1 MRGPDDLLILAPLGS
16 VPSEKTL
23 MNQASVTKHPVT
35 DKTREALAVTLRG
48 CEELIPQEDW
58 LQKLAK
64 SEATGV
70 PLRIKL
76 GLDPTAPDI
85 HIGHTV
91 VLNKMRQ
98 LQDLGHQVIFLIG
111 DFTSLIGDPSGRNS
125 TRPPLTPE
133 QIKANAE
140 TYYKQASLVLDPAKT
155 EIRYNSEWSL
165 PLGSMGMIQLAA
177 KYTVARMME
186 RNDFHDRFH
195 AGTPISVHEF
205 LYPLMQGYDSVAL
218 KSDLEL
224 GGTDQKFNLLM
235 GRHLQAE
242 YGQEPQCILTMP
254 LLEGLDGVDK
264 MSKSK
269 NNYIGI
275 TEEANTMFAKVL
287 SISDTLM
294 WRWYTLL
301 SFKSMAEIEAL
312 KKEVEGGRNPKDAK
326 VMLAKEITT
335 RFHSAGAAEAAE
347 QDFINRSKGGI
358 PDDIPEVALSGAP
371 MGIGALLKAAGLAPS
386 TTEAG
391 RLIEGGGVRIDG
403 AVISDKGLKVEA
415 GTCVVQ
421 VGKRKF
427 ARVTPAPSDPQAPVA
442 GLGGGGRHHD
452 CPQDAGLVA
461 DRLGGAAVGRNG
473 VAGQPGQ
480 RHVRLAHGHRG
491 RGAAGRRPSLR
502 APQGRIFFF
511 GL

>member
-1 MRGPDDLLILAPLGS
+1 MS
-16 VPSEKTL
+16 
-23 MNQASVTKHPVT
+23 QAQKAIESTGNSALSGGEWT
-35 DKTREALAVTLRG
+35 DGVREAMAVTLRG
-48 CEELIPQEDW
+48 CEELLPHGDW
-58 LQKLAK
+58 SKKLARA
-64 SEATGV
+64 ERTGV

-111 DFTSLIGDPSGRNS
+111 DFTSLIGDPSGRNN
-125 TRPPLTPE
+125 TRPPLTTE
-133 QIKANAE
+133 QIQANAE

-186 RNDFHDRFH
+186 RNDFHDRFK

-275 TEEANTMFAKVL
+275 SEPANTMFAKVL

-301 SFKSMAEIEAL
+301 SFQSLAEIEAL

-326 VMLAKEITT
+326 VALAKEITT
-335 RFHSAGAAEAAE
+335 RFHSVVAAEAAE
-347 QDFINRSKGGI
+347 QDFIHRSRGGV
-358 PDDIPEVALSGAP
+358 PDEIPEVGLSGAP
-371 MGIGALLKAAGLAPS
+371 MGIGALLKAVGLAS
-386 TTEAG
+386 SSSEAN
-391 RLIEGGGVRIDG
+391 RLIEGGGVRVDG
-403 AVISDKGLKVEA
+403 TVISDKALKLDA
-415 GTCVVQ
+415 GTRVLQ

-427 ARVTPAPSDPQAPVA
+427 ARVTLS
-442 GLGGGGRHHD
+442 
-452 CPQDAGLVA
+452 
-461 DRLGGAAVGRNG
+461 
-473 VAGQPGQ
+473 
-480 RHVRLAHGHRG
+480 
-491 RGAAGRRPSLR
+491 
-502 APQGRIFFF
+502 
-511 GL
+511 

>member
-1 MRGPDDLLILAPLGS
+1 M
-16 VPSEKTL
+16 
-23 MNQASVTKHPVT
+23 TK
-35 DKTREALAVTLRG
+35 RG
-48 CEELIPQEDW
+48 CEELIPEDAW
-58 LQKLAK
+58 VKKLAR
-64 SEATGV
+64 SEATGQ

-133 QIKANAE
+133 QIKVNAE
-140 TYYKQASLVLDPAKT
+140 TYYKQASLVLDPSKT
-155 EIRYNSEWSL
+155 EIRYNSEWSI
-165 PLGSMGMIQLAA
+165 PLGSMGMIQLAS

-195 AGTPISVHEF
+195 ANTPISVHEF

-242 YGQEPQCILTMP
+242 YGQEAQCILTMP

-275 TEEANTMFAKVL
+275 SEEPNTMFAKVL
-287 SISDTLM
+287 SISDVLM

-301 SFKSMAEIEAL
+301 SFKSMREIEAS
-312 KKEVEGGRNPKDAK
+312 KKEVDAGRNPKDAK
-326 VMLAKEITT
+326 VALAKEITA
-335 RFHSAGAAEAAE
+335 RFHGAAAADAAE
-347 QDFINRSKGGI
+347 QDFINRSKGGV
-358 PDDIPEVALSGAP
+358 PDDIPDVALLGAP
-371 MGIGALLKAAGLAPS
+371 MGIAALLKAAGLAPS
-386 TTEAG
+386 TSEAN
-391 RLIEGGGVRIDG
+391 RLIDGGGVRVDSS
-403 AVISDKGLKVEA
+403 VVSDKGLKLDA
-415 GTCVVQ
+415 GTFVVQ

-427 ARVTPAPSDPQAPVA
+427 ARVT
-442 GLGGGGRHHD
+442 
-452 CPQDAGLVA
+452 
-461 DRLGGAAVGRNG
+461 
-473 VAGQPGQ
+473 
-480 RHVRLAHGHRG
+480 LA
-491 RGAAGRRPSLR
+491 
-502 APQGRIFFF
+502 
-511 GL
+511 